1 MQSNGI
7 QYSTLPTIPY
17 NTIHTIQYNAMQ
29 CNATARHETTQHNTT
44 QHNTIMIQYNTTR
57 HDTTQHNTTQSWYNT
72 IRHDTTRH
80 NTTQHNTTQHLS
92 RELQSLFF
100 LSHLYYLKRNPWSSW
115 ACPDGNR
122 KSKKEVVQVL
132 SVKSSLELGSLRFS
146 WQPRWSKECKLR
158 LWVLN
163 EHRKV

>member
-29 CNATARHETTQHNTT
+29 CNAMRQHDTKRHNTT

-57 HDTTQHNTTQSWYNT
+57 HD
-72 IRHDTTRH
+72 
-80 NTTQHNTTQHLS
+80 TTQHNTTQHLS